1 MVQTGKIRYRGI
13 SNHTAT
19 EVDNSLATAPIA
31 GTEDY
36 YNFAGSDL
44 DETGHSRVAVY
55 AEEMIPRRTCR
66 LSQQETD

>member
-19 EVDNSLATAPIA
+19 EVDNSLAAAPIA
-31 GTEDY
+31 SVEDY
-36 YNFAGSDL
+36 CNIAGSHL
-44 DETGHSRVAVY
+44 DETGLSRVALY
-55 AEEMIPRRTCR
+55 AEEMIPRRTYR